1 MMNYDYPMILEKKAL
16 VTFSHLKT
24 IKPGWEEMS
33 KSFNKHHKKSEGRC
47 WMDLTVDSGT
57 KGRWP
62 IVKVIRDR
70 YSRNLNLD
78 IKFHVWLIDP
88 WMVHI
93 EMTEEEEGW
102 TAQEVLSLPDWFMV
116 GGTFEEDALR
126 CGYREE
132 FLKHIMVYSID
143 KNSWISES
151 STEGLKSSTSG
162 SSLIQHLAENDPV
175 NFLDAL
181 RANLRNIKE
190 LSRVDMEVIA
200 RMSNCL
206 CFSACVS
213 SSDDFKDDIMSG
225 TNFGDTIDTWE
236 RFINN
241 EEYKGRLFVKDKM
254 LYFDVDHISRYDFDG
269 AHTIKMYKLQAVLEE
284 CWIYKKTGNR
294 KEKDE
299 ALKKLL
305 AFANKKEK
313 NKMIWD
319 DVKTWFGITVDVES
333 GVGVSS

>member
-1 MMNYDYPMILEKKAL
+1 MMNYEFPMMLEKKAL
-16 VTFSHLKT
+16 VTLSHLKSFT
-24 IKPGWEEMS
+24 PEWAEMWES
-33 KSFNKHHKKSEGRC
+33 LKKHDKKSEGRC
-47 WMDLTVDSGT
+47 WMDLTVVSGMT
-57 KGRWP
+57 RRWP
-62 IVKVIRDR
+62 TVKGVRNR
-70 YSRNLNLD
+70 YSSSLNPD
-78 IKFHVWLIDP
+78 VKFHVCLIDP

-126 CGYREE
+126 CGYSEE

-190 LSRVDMEVIA
+190 LSGVDMEVIA

-213 SSDDFKDDIMSG
+213 SSDDFKADISSG
-225 TNFGDTIDTWE
+225 TDFGDTIATWK
-236 RFINN
+236 RFIRNG
-241 EEYKGRLFVKDKM
+241 EYTGRIDMKEKR
-254 LYFDVDHISRYDFDG
+254 LYFNEDNISRYNFDG
-269 AHTIKMYKLQAVLEE
+269 AYKIKISKIQSVLDE
-284 CWIYKKTGNR
+284 CWKYKQIPLENE

-299 ALKKLL
+299 SLKKLVG
-305 AFANKKEK
+305 FANRKPKYRMVFDDIK
-313 NKMIWD
+313 IWFNID
-319 DVKTWFGITVDVES
+319 IPGDTAA
-333 GVGVSS
+333 